1 MLSHES
7 RSPRKKLRVLREPD
21 APAFRQWSGGRFG
34 RRAWRPRARARVERP
49 GHLCEDAAVTA
60 AIAIEANPSAPDPRP
75 GRPTALTRFR
85 ADAIGLTALVT
96 LNVALYHR
104 IVQLF
109 WTYDD
114 ANILRTIFDY
124 RFVDFF
130 VNSNVWP
137 QQLFTPLMIVAF
149 DAQLALFGL
158 TPRSWYAMH
167 LVIAS
172 ATLVALYAAVRQFLA
187 TGPALAAVAIFTAG
201 VPVCSVIVQLST
213 VHYLLSLLFCACAV
227 TAYAIALRRSSRT
240 AAALSIACYFLA
252 MLSKEVAV
260 PLPLLLVALPLR
272 DSRSRVRYAA
282 GHVVAAMA
290 YFIWRYAVLGTFLGA
305 YSWKIDLADWPGL
318 LVRFPWRLAEGLA
331 GKSLSLGLVL
341 IALMAVVVLI
351 GIRTR
356 RALVIIV
363 LVAIVTIGPIL
374 PLAKE
379 LNRRYVVV
387 PWLGF
392 SIAFVVAAAR
402 LERRRAVALIGVV
415 ALLAIVV
422 NRQEWA
428 DVFAVRR
435 QMSDEAR
442 FFLFELPPDGLLR
455 SPATPPSVMGELRWL
470 KTIHLSQ
477 PAGGWFYDDL
487 YLCVNNLSGR
497 RVWEYQKSRRGEV
510 EITSTVAAIGSKHC
524 GSIHSKEPLTAS
536 FRFLKPAFYWD
547 LGPYTDGRYS
557 ALIGNGIQTF
567 EIGRRDA
574 LNLPGTTSLVLRIRY
589 DSPRGW
595 TTYSPE
601 IPMDF
606 LHQDHW
612 TWRRAG

>member
-1 MLSHES
+1 VGETE
-7 RSPRKKLRVLREPD
+7 KE
-21 APAFRQWSGGRFG
+21 
-34 RRAWRPRARARVERP
+34 
-49 GHLCEDAAVTA
+49 
-60 AIAIEANPSAPDPRP
+60 IA
-75 GRPTALTRFR
+75 RPTAFTRFR
-85 ADAIGLTALVT
+85 GDAIGIVALVT
-96 LNVALYHR
+96 LNVALYHK

-124 RFVDFF
+124 RFIDFF
-130 VNSNVWP
+130 VNSQVWP

-158 TPRSWYAMH
+158 TPGSWYAMQ
-167 LVIAS
+167 LAIAS
-172 ATLVALYAAVRQFLA
+172 VTLAALYVAIRQFL
-187 TGPALAAVAIFTAG
+187 GPGTALAAVAIFTAG

-213 VHYLLSLLFCACAV
+213 VHYLFSLLFCACAV
-227 TAYAIALRRSSRT
+227 TGYAIALRRSSRT

-252 MLSKEVAV
+252 MLAKEVAV

-282 GHVVAAMA
+282 GHVVAAIA
-290 YFIWRYAVLGTFLGA
+290 YFLWRYAVLGTFLGA
-305 YSWKIDLADWPGL
+305 YSWKIDLAEWPGL
-318 LVRFPWRLAEGLA
+318 LLRFPWRVVEGLA
-331 GKSLSLGLVL
+331 GKSFSLGLVM
-341 IALMAVVVLI
+341 IALMAVAVLT

-356 RALVIIV
+356 RALVVIAV
-363 LVAIVTIGPIL
+363 VAIVTIGPIL

-392 SIAFVVAAAR
+392 SVAFVLAASR
-402 LERRRAVALIGVV
+402 LERRRAIALIGVV
-415 ALLAIVV
+415 SLLAIVV

-442 FFLFELPPDGLLR
+442 FFFFELPPDGLLR
-455 SPATPPSVMGELRWL
+455 SPATPPSVMRELRWL
-470 KTIHLSQ
+470 KTIHLNQ

-497 RVWEYQKSRRGEV
+497 RVWEYEKHRRGEV
-510 EITSTVAAIGSKHC
+510 EITSKIGTIGTRHC
-524 GSIHSKEPLTAS
+524 GSIHGEAPLTVS
-536 FRFLKPAFYWD
+536 FRFRKPAFYWD
-547 LGPYTDGRYS
+547 LGPYADGKYS
-557 ALIGNGIQTF
+557 ALIGNGVQTF

-574 LNLPGTTSLVLRIRY
+574 LNLPGTTGLVLRIRY